1 MIMNHWSIMKIVDN
15 QSWWSGGGASEDLE
29 DVDLA
34 EFGEET
40 EADPRRVHDENR
52 PGSGEQSR
60 RLKWLRT
67 QCVMFAIFDINIK
80 TLAQTLSATKSA
92 ENLSAPGH
100 QVENKKSA
108 TKWRKSCNSYT
119 PLISTS
125 IIIAI
130 LEL

>member
-1 MIMNHWSIMKIVDN
+1 MNHWLIMKIVDN

-67 QCVMFAIFDINIK
+67 LCDVCNIWYLTIK

-100 QVENKKSA
+100 QVKSFLIKIEKKS
-108 TKWRKSCNSYT
+108 KFQLDQQRNIWH
-119 PLISTS
+119 
-125 IIIAI
+125 
-130 LEL
+130 